1 MSTERWHDSSERIP
15 LLSLSLSAVSVS
27 YSRSTFTCW
36 QIVTHEFIIE
46 RISVVTKATISSQC
60 ADIRSPDGDG
70 SNLLI
75 QCNGYGYIVNDNA
88 MAVVMQSSGRISGQT

>member
-15 LLSLSLSAVSVS
+15 LLSLSLSPVSVS

-60 ADIRSPDGDG
+60 ADIRPSDGDG
-70 SNLLI
+70 CNLLI